1 MTDAER
7 AELHRLTEAVAY
19 LAAQIER
26 LDREVHSLQPVQSPP
41 VVRGWSRAMGT

>member
-7 AELHRLTEAVAY
+7 AELQRLTDAVAY

-26 LDREVHSLQPVQSPP
+26 LDREVHTLRGQPAPAAK
-41 VVRGWSRAMGT
+41 GWSRAMGT